1 MIDLHTHSTASD
13 GFLSPSELLHAAEKI
28 GLEALALTDHDAV
41 SGLDELHA
49 AAAKKR
55 KVEIVNGAELSV
67 FYPGAEMEILA
78 LDIPEKSL
86 PAFREYQQNELARRD
101 QMAHRR
107 IELLQNFGVDI
118 TYEEVALDKDGNPRT
133 QIRRPHFTDV
143 LLKKGYIQNTEEA
156 YKVVFA
162 RGGIAFVENRPAP
175 AAEIIDF
182 IRSNGAAAVMAHPIH
197 TKFKPDILYNVV
209 RELQQAGLSGIEV
222 FHASQP
228 RANRQLIVACAAG
241 TARTSPPFPLP
252 RGKKN
257 AAPLDFFPPAP
268 YINRQDTSKGA
279 DMEIEYIYPDPK
291 DDRDL
296 DAQLKKMQ
304 KENTLG
310 CLIMGLFL
318 LGGLFI
324 FLTLLPILLIIL
336 GYSIIVLAVYIV
348 YKAWLEEPVL
358 NLIQKLK
365 SRRNG

>member
-49 AAAKKR
+49 AAAKNR

-228 RANRQLIVACAAG
+228 RANRQLYLDIIRDLGLITAGGSDFHGG
-241 TARTSPPFPLP
+241 TAHPENKLGTGRRHNLNMPYMVLEQLHAAANAPAVNT
-252 RGKKN
+252 
-257 AAPLDFFPPAP
+257 AAPLSSASPVPPAS
-268 YINRQDTSKGA
+268 YYA
-279 DMEIEYIYPDPK
+279 E
-291 DDRDL
+291 
-296 DAQLKKMQ
+296 
-304 KENTLG
+304 
-310 CLIMGLFL
+310 
-318 LGGLFI
+318 
-324 FLTLLPILLIIL
+324 
-336 GYSIIVLAVYIV
+336 
-348 YKAWLEEPVL
+348 LEKYL
-358 NLIQKLK
+358 
-365 SRRNG
+365 